1 MAAVT
6 PTEPAKKTRIVFIDI
21 GRGLGALLVFY
32 SHIAHP
38 WVKAKGEHAPYI
50 DFIEALTSDPMH
62 MSTQGIGEIAVPFF
76 FLVSGFVVT
85 PIALRQGSRRF
96 AVNRLIRVYAPMV
109 FVVLLT
115 ALLILVHLHP
125 PATPGQ
131 SQQLTPLTVVTN
143 SLLVN
148 YLINPQVVLVPVA
161 WTMIVEVLF
170 YVILMLLLPVLRRW
184 VWLAIAV
191 EITFIFVVML
201 SGRQL
206 GAGYFLFAVNV
217 SYLPIMIIGQV
228 IWATTSKKIP
238 LWAGAVFGGLAWSL
252 YVLGDIID
260 VGRVDT
266 AYNLSMAFAV
276 VLFLL
281 GMMAEPKLKQRKFWT
296 VVSERSY
303 SIYLLHMLVSFVLLQ
318 LLRPAVPL
326 PIALL
331 IVIPAVFGVVEVS
344 YRFVERPS
352 HALARKLS
360 YRREKPAPIQVT
372 SEITIEIPKVDRPR
386 HLAGDAPAGSVSG
399 SLNGSLPPPPTKGVP
414 KPPPTPPQR
423 APKPPPPTD
432 AEQTVIT
439 PRAVPLRRPQPQSQ
453 PQPRPPLAQES
464 GSDRTAE
471 PRARHS
477 TPRRRPSAPL
487 ELQHQSDQEDHGQRG
502 DHDDL
507 PRHGS
512 SFRRTHR

>member
-1 MAAVT
+1 MAEVT
-6 PTEPAKKTRIVFIDI
+6 PSEPAKKTRIVFIDI

-85 PIALRQGSRRF
+85 PIAMRQGSRRF

-131 SQQLTPLTVVTN
+131 SQELTPLTALTN

-170 YVILMLLLPVLRRW
+170 YVILLLLLPVLRRW

-206 GAGYFLFAVNV
+206 TAEYFLFAVNV

-238 LWAGAVFGGLAWSL
+238 LWAGGVFGALAWSL

-276 VLFLL
+276 VLFML
-281 GMMAEPKLKQRKFWT
+281 GLMAEPKLKQRKFWT
-296 VVSERSY
+296 AVSERSY
-303 SIYLLHMLVSFVLLQ
+303 SIYLVHMLVSFVLLQ

-439 PRAVPLRRPQPQSQ
+439 PLAVPPHR
-453 PQPRPPLAQES
+453 PRPAPAQDLGS
-464 GSDRTAE
+464 GRTAA

-477 TPRRRPSAPL
+477 TPRRRPSPPL
-487 ELQHQSDQEDHGQRG
+487 ELQHQPDQEDHGQRG